1 MTHADDRYQRGL
13 KIRKEV
19 LGDEY
24 VERSLANANEFNQPL
39 QDLIVEFCWGAI
51 WTRDGLDR
59 KTRSLLNVAM
69 LTTLGRSDELKLHID
84 GALNNGCSAG
94 EIREALLQAAVYSG
108 VPAGLDGFRAAGDVL
123 ASRATTREA

>member
-1 MTHADDRYQRGL
+1 
-13 KIRKEV
+13 
-19 LGDEY
+19 
-24 VERSLANANEFNQPL
+24 
-39 QDLIVEFCWGAI
+39 
-51 WTRDGLDR
+51 
-59 KTRSLLNVAM
+59 M

-108 VPAGLDGFRAAGDVL
+108 VPAGLEGFRAAGEVF